1 MTRLSWVLRKST
13 SCRTI
18 TLGKA
23 AGLKRCLSSNTK
35 KTKMSLSFKV
45 IKDLSQAKA
54 IWQQLSPQKTLWD
67 DWDFRYCFYKYYN
80 WELFFYTGYL
90 DGQIIGVLTLQY
102 NPEKKFLEF
111 FCGNYMEENKI
122 LVKKDCQ
129 QFIPDF
135 YKQVDKE
142 AEINCWQSFL
152 TRILFSSM

>member
-1 MTRLSWVLRKST
+1 
-13 SCRTI
+13 
-18 TLGKA
+18 
-23 AGLKRCLSSNTK
+23 
-35 KTKMSLSFKV
+35 MSLSFKV

-67 DWDFRYCFYKYYN
+67 DWDFSYCFYKYYN

-90 DGQIIGVLTLQY
+90 DGQIVGVLPLQY

-111 FCGNYMEENKI
+111 FGGNYMEENKI

-142 AEINCWQSFL
+142 AELDDI
-152 TRILFSSM
+152 